1 MYLIGSI
8 SADVLIQFAIK
19 KDCPGLDFIYFGNKD
34 KIGDFM
40 PIPKEVQD
48 LYNDPAAIKVLA
60 TRSGEDLH
68 VIPLGSMRV
77 LDANTIICATIHMR
91 EAHENLHTAAET
103 GARISTL
110 AVKTGQ
116 GGPPQAYQVRCRV
129 KDFVT
134 TGPIFEEMQDALK
147 KRGMEVRGVWILE
160 PLEVLAQI
168 GPNAGKKIA

>member
-1 MYLIGSI
+1 
-8 SADVLIQFAIK
+8 
-19 KDCPGLDFIYFGNKD
+19 
-34 KIGDFM
+34 M

-68 VIPLGSMRV
+68 VIPLGSLRV
-77 LDANTIICATIHMR
+77 MDANTLVCATIHMQ
-91 EAHENLHTAAET
+91 EAHENLRAAAET

-110 AVKTGQ
+110 AVKAGP

-129 KDFVT
+129 KAFVT
-134 TGPIFEEMQDALK
+134 SGPLFEGMNEFLK
-147 KRGMEVRGVWILE
+147 KRGMEIRGVWVLE
-160 PLEVLAQI
+160 PLEVLSQV